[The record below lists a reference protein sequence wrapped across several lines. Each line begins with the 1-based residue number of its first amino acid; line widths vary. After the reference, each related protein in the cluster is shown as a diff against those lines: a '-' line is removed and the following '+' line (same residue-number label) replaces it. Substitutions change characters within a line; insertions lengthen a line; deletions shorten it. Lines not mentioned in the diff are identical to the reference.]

1 MTAIYPYI
9 FYQNCATMLFEYDGG
24 TPFHLYVKACFK
36 ENKNWGS
43 KDRKRYRT
51 ACYFFWR
58 NAYGVSRQS
67 PEIILQWLQTH
78 FTTAVGN
85 QNLNIPTSNNT
96 PSIKQSETIANP
108 TDKSNRTVNTESTPP
123 KSPKSNRID
132 SGESNQAD
140 NPESNKNYS
149 PYQSLSQYLSQ
160 TITTEILTPWFTSEP
175 LVWLSNGNISLKGL
189 QTQLTKAGIAIEQ
202 TQGNAI
208 AVSAQVNL
216 NPWVENGNAYIQ
228 DISSQTAM
236 DWSNQ
241 PMAVYCHA
249 NTAVWDCCAGAGGK
263 SISLLKQF
271 PTTNLTC
278 SDVRSNI
285 LENLKQRFQ
294 LLGLKQPTVFTA
306 SLNGYLDNSNSKN
319 PNQTYHVILADV
331 PCTGSGTWRRNPENI
346 HFFDSTTIK
355 TFAEKQFSIIQNVL
369 PSLAIGGYLVYL
381 TCSVFAAENEN
392 TIQQLL
398 DKHDNLQLISEEFC
412 GGIDIHGDFIYRCII
427 QKVN

>member
-24 TPFHLYVKACFK
+24 TPFHLYLKSCFK

-58 NAYGVSRQS
+58 NAFGVSRQS
-67 PEIILQWLQTH
+67 PEIILHWLQTN
-78 FTTAVGN
+78 FTPVLGDL
-85 QNLNIPTSNNT
+85 QLNFPSSKSTS
-96 PSIKQSETIANP
+96 PKQQSETIINP
-108 TDKSNRTVNTESTPP
+108 YTTNNS
-123 KSPKSNRID
+123 
-132 SGESNQAD
+132 D

-202 TQGNAI
+202 THGNAI
-208 AVSAQVNL
+208 AVSAQVTL
-216 NPWVENGNAYIQ
+216 NPWVGNGNAYIQ

-249 NTAVWDCCAGAGGK
+249 NTAIWDCCAGAGGK

-369 PSLAIGGYLVYL
+369 PSLAIGGYFVYL

-398 DKHDNLQLISEEFC
+398 DNHDNLQLISEEFC

>member
-24 TPFHLYVKACFK
+24 TPFHLYLKSCFK

-51 ACYFFWR
+51 ACYFFRR
-58 NAYGVSRQS
+58 NAFGVSRQS
-67 PEIILQWLQTH
+67 PEIILHWLQTN
-78 FTTAVGN
+78 FTPVLGDL
-85 QNLNIPTSNNT
+85 QLNFPSSKSTS
-96 PSIKQSETIANP
+96 PKQQSETIINP
-108 TDKSNRTVNTESTPP
+108 YTTNNS
-123 KSPKSNRID
+123 
-132 SGESNQAD
+132 D

-149 PYQSLSQYLSQ
+149 PYQFLSQYLSQ

-202 TQGNAI
+202 THGNAI
-208 AVSAQVNL
+208 AVSAQVTL
-216 NPWVENGNAYIQ
+216 NPWVGNGNAYIQ

-249 NTAVWDCCAGAGGK
+249 NTAIWDCCAGAGGK

-398 DKHDNLQLISEEFC
+398 DNHDNLQLISEEFC